1 MKVNEFRIGNLVM
14 CNGKSPFL
22 FKGVTY
28 RITDIKEDVGCV
40 NLVPNN
46 SESRSAWCLCKDI
59 VPISLSD
66 SLLKEYGWNN
76 IGKFYKRGN
85 VYLNILDIGEKPY
98 INPISTVSVS
108 INCTYLHQLQNMY
121 YAVTGEEMK

>member
-1 MKVNEFRIGNLVM
+1 MGVNDFRTGNLVM
-14 CNGKSPFL
+14 CNGKSLFL

-59 VPISLSD
+59 VPIQLSD
-66 SLLKEYGWNN
+66 SLLKEYGWYDV
-76 IGKFYKRGN
+76 GQFYKKGK
-85 VYLNILDIGEKPY
+85 VYLNILNMGEKPY
-98 INPISTVSVS
+98 IDTRSMINIM
-108 INCTYLHQLQNMY
+108 INCTYIHQLQNMY

>member
-22 FKGVTY
+22 FKKVTY
-28 RITDIKEDVGCV
+28 RITDIKESIQCV

-46 SESRSAWCLCKDI
+46 SDAKSAWCMCKDI
-59 VPISLSD
+59 IPIQLSD
-66 SLLKEYGWNN
+66 SLLKEYGWNDV
-76 IGKFYKRGN
+76 GKFYKKGKT
-85 VYLNILDIGEKPY
+85 YLNIGEKSY
-98 INPISTVSVS
+98 IDTRNITNVM

>member
-1 MKVNEFRIGNLVM
+1 M

-22 FKGVTY
+22 FKKVTY
-28 RITDIKEDVGCV
+28 RITDIKESIQCV

-46 SESRSAWCLCKDI
+46 SDAKSAWCMCKDI
-59 VPISLSD
+59 IPIQLSD
-66 SLLKEYGWNN
+66 SLLKEYGWNDV
-76 IGKFYKRGN
+76 GKFYKKGKT
-85 VYLNILDIGEKPY
+85 YLNIGEKSY
-98 INPISTVSVS
+98 IDTRNITNVM

>member
-22 FKGVTY
+22 FKKVTY
-28 RITDIKEDVGCV
+28 RITDIKESIQCV

-46 SESRSAWCLCKDI
+46 SDAKSAWCMCKDI
-59 VPISLSD
+59 IPIQLSD
-66 SLLKEYGWNN
+66 SLLKEYGWNDV
-76 IGKFYKRGN
+76 GKFYKKGKT
-85 VYLNILDIGEKPY
+85 YLNIGEKSY
-98 INPISTVSVS
+98 IDTRNITNVI

>member
-1 MKVNEFRIGNLVM
+1 MGVNDFRTGNLVM

-46 SESRSAWCLCKDI
+46 SESRSSWCLCKDI
-59 VPISLSD
+59 VPIQLSD

-76 IGKFYKRGN
+76 VGQFYKKEN

>member
-22 FKGVTY
+22 FKKVTY
-28 RITDIKEDVGCV
+28 RITDIKESIQCV

-46 SESRSAWCLCKDI
+46 SDEKSAWCMCKDI
-59 VPISLSD
+59 IPIQLSD
-66 SLLKEYGWNN
+66 SLLKEYGWNDV
-76 IGKFYKRGN
+76 GKFYKRGET
-85 VYLNILDIGEKPY
+85 YLNIGEKSY
-98 INPISTVSVS
+98 IDTRNITNVI